1 MLICAMA
8 IASGVAR
15 HASARGC
22 RSINLRRGKPVFT
35 LSRKIDKSK
44 KEALRLQ
51 KLLAAQAKPKATEAG
66 EVNALVIG
74 IGPGICTVDVD
85 GLVRHV
91 RCEIP
96 VVPGDEVSVMNDG
109 VSGIAPRRTILTRTD
124 PMNERKERVIV
135 ANVDRMVI
143 VAAVTN
149 PPLRTGLI
157 DRYMI
162 AAARGGIQP
171 ILCVNKLDLSEDT
184 TAVESYE
191 IPIIRCSTKTGEG
204 IDELRDLL
212 AGSMAALVGHSGVG
226 KSSLLNALTGE
237 DQARVGAL
245 NEDTGKGTH
254 TTTASRLY
262 HLKNGA
268 RIIDTPGIRE
278 FGLGPVSVEEL
289 KAAFPEF
296 IGSGCRFKDC
306 THKEEPDCAIRSAGG
321 PRYEAWLRLLE
332 LADHPAT

>member
-1 MLICAMA
+1 MRE
-8 IASGVAR
+8 GDKAR
-15 HASARGC
+15 
-22 RSINLRRGKPVFT
+22 K
-35 LSRKIDKSK
+35 DKV
-44 KEALRLQ
+44 RLQ
-51 KLLAAQAKPKATEAG
+51 RLLAAQAKPTATEAG

-74 IGPGICTVDVD
+74 VGPGLCSVDIE

-96 VVPGDEVSVMNDG
+96 VVPGDEVSVLNDA

-124 PMNERKERVIV
+124 PANERRERVIV

-143 VAAVTN
+143 VAAITS

-171 ILCVNKLDLSEDT
+171 VLCINKVDLSEDIS
-184 TAVESYE
+184 AVAGYD
-191 IPIIRCSTKTGEG
+191 IPTVLCSTKTGHG
-204 IDELRDLL
+204 IDELRDRL
-212 AGSMAALVGHSGVG
+212 AGSVAVLTGHSGVG
-226 KSSLLNALTGE
+226 KSSLLNSLTDE
-237 DQARVGAL
+237 NQARVGSL
-245 NEDTGKGTH
+245 NEETGKGRQ

-278 FGLGPVSVEEL
+278 FGLGPVSLEEL

-296 IGSGCRFKDC
+296 TGARCRFKDC
-306 THKEEPDCAIRSAGG
+306 THKEEPDCAIREAGG
-321 PRYEAWLRLLE
+321 PRYEAWLRLLK
-332 LADHPAT
+332 L

>member
-1 MLICAMA
+1 MPKAEKDRK
-8 IASGVAR
+8 AS
-15 HASARGC
+15 
-22 RSINLRRGKPVFT
+22 LRR
-35 LSRKIDKSK
+35 
-44 KEALRLQ
+44 Q
-51 KLLAAQAKPKATEAG
+51 KLLAAQAKPTATEAG

-74 IGPGICTVDVD
+74 IGPGICSVEID
-85 GLVRHV
+85 GAIRHV

-96 VVPGDEVSVMNDG
+96 VVPGDQVSVMNDS

-124 PMNERKERVIV
+124 PMNEKRERVIV

-143 VAAVTN
+143 VAAITN

-171 ILCVNKLDLSEDT
+171 ILCVNKLDLSADT
-184 TAVESYE
+184 SALAGYE
-191 IPIIRCSTKTGEG
+191 IPIVYCSTKTGQG
-204 IDELRDLL
+204 IDELRDRL
-212 AGSMAALVGHSGVG
+212 AGSLAVLTGHSGVG
-226 KSSLLNALTGE
+226 KSSLLNALTE
-237 DQARVGAL
+237 QEQARVGAL
-245 NEDTGKGTH
+245 SDETGKGRH

-278 FGLGPVSVEEL
+278 FGLGPVTQEEL

-296 IGSGCRFKDC
+296 TAERCRFADC
-306 THKEEPDCAIRSAGG
+306 THREEPDCAIGQTGG

-332 LADHPAT
+332 L